1 VLPELGLL
9 LTQQHAQLVLM
20 VQHLLLVQSFPLTV
34 VTATKKLLDVSLAL
48 PLLLVNAQSVMP
60 DTT

>member
-1 VLPELGLL
+1 MPL
-9 LTQQHAQLVLM
+9 LTPTTSAQAALM
-20 VQHLLLVQSFPLTV
+20 VQHLLLVQSFLPTV
-34 VTATKKLLDVSLAL
+34 VTVTKSPDVSPAL